1 MKFGIARIRDITRGT
16 CRVHGRQT
24 GRIIQGSNNIL
35 SENGR
40 GMARVGDLVLAECG
54 HTGKIIPGDDNSVT
68 VNQKSAARVGSRVE
82 GNEYTAI
89 VITGSRDIS

>member
-1 MKFGIARIRDITRGT
+1 MKFGIARIGDITRGECT
-16 CRVHGRQT
+16 IDGPQT
-24 GRIIQGSNNIL
+24 GRIIGGSNNVL

-40 GMARVGDLVLAECG
+40 GIARARDLVLAECG
-54 HTGKIIPGDDNSVT
+54 HTGRIITDDNTVS
-68 VNQKSAARVGSRVE
+68 VNQKSVARVGSRVE